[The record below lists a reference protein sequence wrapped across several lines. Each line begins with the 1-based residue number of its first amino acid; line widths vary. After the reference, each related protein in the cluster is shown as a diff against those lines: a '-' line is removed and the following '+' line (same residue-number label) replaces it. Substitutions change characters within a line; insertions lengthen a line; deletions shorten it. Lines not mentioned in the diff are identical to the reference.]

1 MTEIKQIWTGD
12 LPPYPDAD
20 IALIRPAA
28 GGELYE
34 VYACF
39 WLFRYLHRF
48 EHTTAALAGDYCFG
62 RFSHHLAT
70 LDNVELTDA
79 FSAFLREDTLEARD
93 IGAYLNFVRESSRL
107 MQ

>member
-39 WLFRYLHRF
+39 WLFRRLHRLPSP
-48 EHTTAALAGDYCFG
+48 EALLTGDFCFG
-62 RFSHHLAT
+62 RFSVHLSERGCE
-70 LDNVELTDA
+70 ELCYA
-79 FSAFLREDTLEARD
+79 FSAYLRRD
-93 IGAYLNFVRESSRL
+93 AV
-107 MQ
+107 QPA